1 MKPIVHGLEARY
13 GDRIQFTY
21 LDIDDSRT
29 DGLKT
34 ALGFRVQPQ
43 YFLLDGSGN
52 VVKEWF
58 GLVPEEE
65 LAAAFEGALE

>member
-1 MKPIVHGLEARY
+1 MKPIVHGLEAKY

-29 DGLKT
+29 DSFKT

-43 YFLLDGSGN
+43 YFLLDASGN

-58 GLVPEEE
+58 GLVPEEA
-65 LAAAFEGALE
+65 LVAAFEGALE

>member
-1 MKPIVHGLEARY
+1 MKPIVHGLEAKY

>member
-1 MKPIVHGLEARY
+1 MKPIVHGLEAKY

-29 DGLKT
+29 DSFKT

-58 GLVPEEE
+58 GLVSEEE
-65 LAAAFEGALE
+65 LVAAFEGALE

>member
-1 MKPIVHGLEARY
+1 MAPIVHGLEAKY

-65 LAAAFEGALE
+65 LVAAFEGALE

>member
-29 DGLKT
+29 DDLKT

>member
-1 MKPIVHGLEARY
+1 MKPIVHGLEAKY

-29 DGLKT
+29 DSFKT

-43 YFLLDGSGN
+43 YFLLDASGN

-58 GLVPEEE
+58 GFVPEEE
-65 LAAAFEGALE
+65 LAAAFERVLQ